1 MNDDGFTFLPG
12 GVRISK
18 ADVRLDALGALDE
31 LDAALGLL
39 RTALAGTPEA
49 ALIETLQRDLLKIG
63 GELATG
69 RPALAPEAVAA
80 LDAETARRNAALPP
94 LREFVLAGENE
105 TSARAHVA
113 RAVCRRAEREVV
125 RARAAHPDLVFPPAL
140 AYLNRL
146 SGLLFALARGAGAS
160 FSTERKNVRR
170 KLRST

>member
-12 GVRISK
+12 GVRLSK
-18 ADVRLDALGALDE
+18 SDVRLDALGALDE

-39 RTALAGTPEA
+39 RTALTGIPDAE
-49 ALIETLQRDLLKIG
+49 LVETVQRDLLRIG

-69 RPALAPEAVAA
+69 RPALEAAAVAA
-80 LDAETARRNAALPP
+80 LDGETARRNAALPP
-94 LREFVLAGENE
+94 LREFVRAGATE

-125 RARAAHPDLVFPPAL
+125 RARDAHPDLVFPPAL

-146 SGLLFALARGAGAS
+146 SGLLFALARGAGA
-160 FSTERKNVRR
+160 
-170 KLRST
+170 

>member
-12 GVRISK
+12 GVRLSK
-18 ADVRLDALGALDE
+18 SDVRLDALGALDE

-39 RTALAGTPEA
+39 RTALTGIPDAE
-49 ALIETLQRDLLKIG
+49 LVETVQRDLLRIG
-63 GELATG
+63 GEIATG
-69 RPALAPEAVAA
+69 QPALEAAAGAA

-94 LREFVLAGENE
+94 LREFVLAGTSEA
-105 TSARAHVA
+105 SARAHVA

-125 RARAAHPDLVFPPAL
+125 RARDAHPDLVFPPAL

-146 SGLLFALARGAGAS
+146 SALLFALARGAEAS
-160 FSTERKNVRR
+160 FSTERKNFRR

>member
-1 MNDDGFTFLPG
+1 MNDDGSTFLPG
-12 GVRISK
+12 GVRVSK

-39 RTALAGTPEA
+39 KVSIAGRPDATR
-49 ALIETLQRDLLKIG
+49 IETFQRDLLKIG

-94 LREFVLAGENE
+94 LHEFVLAGASEA
-105 TSARAHVA
+105 SARAHAA
-113 RAVCRRAEREVV
+113 RAVCRRAERELV
-125 RARAAHPDLVFPPAL
+125 RVRQTHPELVFPPAL

-146 SGLLFALARGAGAS
+146 SGLLFALARGA
-160 FSTERKNVRR
+160 
-170 KLRST
+170 